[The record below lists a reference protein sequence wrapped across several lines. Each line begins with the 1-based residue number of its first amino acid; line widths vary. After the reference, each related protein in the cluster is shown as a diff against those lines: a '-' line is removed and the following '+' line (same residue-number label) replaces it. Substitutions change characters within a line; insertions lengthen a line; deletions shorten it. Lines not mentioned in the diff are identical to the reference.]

1 MKQVAQMTKEHPP
14 MTGKVALVTGA
25 TSGIGR
31 AAASSSPAAAIE
43 LSSRVGCASLVPLQ
57 SRCGRR

>member
-1 MKQVAQMTKEHPP
+1 VKQVAQMTNEHPP
-14 MTGKVALVTGA
+14 MTGNVALVTGA

-31 AAASSSPAAAIE
+31 AASPSLAAAIE
-43 LSSRVGCASLVPLQ
+43 LSSRVSCASLVPLQ

>member
-1 MKQVAQMTKEHPP
+1 VKQVAQMTNEHPP
-14 MTGKVALVTGA
+14 MTGNVALVTGA

-31 AAASSSPAAAIE
+31 AAASPSLAAAIE
-43 LSSRVGCASLVPLQ
+43 LSSRVSCASLVPLQ